1 MKINDATIKLI
12 KSFEGCYLKAY
23 KDCVGVWTIGYGITN
38 SDKAITG
45 KTIKKGLTISK
56 ATAEKWLIRS
66 LEKKYAPKVDKYQKI
81 YKFNENQYGALVSF
95 AYNVGSIDGL
105 TAHGTRS
112 ISQIKKKIL
121 EYNKG
126 GGRVLAGL
134 VRRREAEL
142 KLFNTPVTKKTEPA
156 TPKKYTN
163 PLPMLP
169 ARGHYQVGDGYKT
182 ITNWKTQIKRVQDAL
197 NWALEKEISA
207 KKIVKLTKD
216 GEYGNKTA
224 DAVKAFQKK
233 YKFADINGKWGNL
246 CNKQMEKI
254 VK

>member
-1 MKINDATIKLI
+1 MKINTVTIKLI
-12 KSFEGCYLKAY
+12 KEFEGCYLKAY

-45 KTIKKGLTISK
+45 KTIKKGLKISK
-56 ATAEKWLIRS
+56 ETAETWLIKS
-66 LEKKYAPKVDKYQKI
+66 LEKKYAPKVEKYQKI
-81 YKFNENQYGALVSF
+81 YNFNENQFGALVSF

-105 TAHGTRS
+105 TANGTRT
-112 ISQIKKKIL
+112 ISQIRKKIL

-134 VRRREAEL
+134 TRRRKAEL
-142 KLFNTPVTKKTEPA
+142 ALFDTPVKS
-156 TPKKYTN
+156 TPKKYTS

-169 ARGHYQVGDGYKT
+169 ARGYYQVGDGYKT
-182 ITNWKTQIKRVQDAL
+182 LTNWKTQIKRIQDAL
-197 NWALEKEISA
+197 NWALGT
-207 KKIVKLTKD
+207 KLTKD
-216 GEYGNKTA
+216 GEYGSKTQS
-224 DAVKAFQKK
+224 AVEMFQKK
-233 YKFADINGKWGNL
+233 YKFKDVNGKWGNL